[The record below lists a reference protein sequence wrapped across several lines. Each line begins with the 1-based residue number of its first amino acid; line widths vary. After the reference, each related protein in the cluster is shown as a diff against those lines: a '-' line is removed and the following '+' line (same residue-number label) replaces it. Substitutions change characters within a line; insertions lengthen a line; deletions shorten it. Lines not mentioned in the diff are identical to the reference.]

1 MVQVINKD
9 ILTVTD
15 GLIAHQCNCK
25 GVMGAGLAKGIKDK
39 YPSVY
44 RYYRE
49 TYLTDGLRL
58 GEVQILRVS
67 NDLYVANLMAQD
79 EYGKDKQYTDYGA
92 LSQCLTYLHQFA
104 EGNKEVNIYLPY
116 GIGCG
121 LAGGDWSVVKG
132 LVDKHCPGAIICN
145 LYKEYK

>member
-9 ILTVTD
+9 ILTITD

-25 GVMGAGLAKGIKDK
+25 GVMGAGLAKGIRDK

-49 TYLTDGLRL
+49 AYLANNLYL
-58 GEVQILRVS
+58 GQTQILRVNTS
-67 NDLYVANLMAQD
+67 LYVANLMAQD
-79 EYGKDKQYTDYGA
+79 RYGTDKQYTDYDA
-92 LSQCLTYLHQFA
+92 LSQCLTYVHQFA
-104 EGNKEVNIYLPY
+104 QENKEIEVYLPY

-121 LAGGDWSVVKG
+121 LAGGDWSVVKE
-132 LVDKHCPGAIICN
+132 LIDKHCPKAIICR
-145 LYKEYK
+145 LS

>member
-1 MVQVINKD
+1 MPQIIHQD
-9 ILTVTD
+9 ILTINE

-25 GVMGAGLAKGIKDK
+25 GVMGAGLAKGIRDR

-49 TYLTDGLRL
+49 TYLTCGLNL
-58 GEVQILRVS
+58 GYTQILRV
-67 NDLYVANLMAQD
+67 NTYLYVANLMAQD
-79 EYGKDKQYTDYGA
+79 TYGRDKQYTDYSA
-92 LSQCLTYLHQFA
+92 LSQCLNYVHQFA
-104 EGNKEVNIYLPY
+104 LENKGINVYLPY

-132 LVDKHCPGAIICN
+132 LIEKLCPSAILCKLN
-145 LYKEYK
+145 